1 MSSYY
6 ISSPLVS
13 SYSYSILYNI
23 YISLS
28 LSLYLSILSL
38 LSLFLSVWA
47 LSLLLS
53 ISALSLL
60 LSISATS
67 LFYLY
72 GGYPSRFL
80 PICMWAI
87 CLTHY
92 MDRLSSLLYMCYLSS
107 YSYGG
112 YPSCLLSTRAVHSVC
127 VATIEPTLE
136 HMLETNSLT

>member
-38 LSLFLSVWA
+38 LSLFLSVW
-47 LSLLLS
+47 
-53 ISALSLL
+53 ALSLL

-112 YPSCLLSTRAVHSVC
+112 HPSCLLSTRAVHSVY

-136 HMLETNSLT
+136 YMLKTNSLT